1 MVIFFGIKMLGKR
14 FPISNQGI
22 YEIKIDF
29 AIPEWRHWD
38 PGNGFLRKVQPWNL
52 GQRFVTGKDAFSAGV
67 EDIGEAVPV
76 LPDGSCADPDL
87 YNTGNGFCTV
97 PGRYDIGRHF
107 FLTGG
112 LSGSKET
119 YEKLLSSIWS
129 FYQVLPKSFIDT
141 NPMMQKMFK
150 KPEYLKAMDTLC
162 GTSGNDFYF
171 RPLQVDLLFLIKVIN
186 YNLLLASERE

>member
-1 MVIFFGIKMLGKR
+1 M
-14 FPISNQGI
+14 
-22 YEIKIDF
+22 
-29 AIPEWRHWD
+29 
-38 PGNGFLRKVQPWNL
+38 
-52 GQRFVTGKDAFSAGV
+52 
-67 EDIGEAVPV
+67 
-76 LPDGSCADPDL
+76 
-87 YNTGNGFCTV
+87 V

-150 KPEYLKAMDTLC
+150 KPEYLKAMNTLC
-162 GTSGNDFYF
+162 GTNGNDFYF
-171 RPLQVDLLFLIKVIN
+171 RPLQVNYYLIVIFN
-186 YNLLLASERE
+186 FGPDKKKPANPRKIPSAESQEFRNPRGGDRDFKSSKNPESKITKIAIRDFFALGISIPGIRDVLGLRIRNF